1 MPFYDGFMIVNNAPP
16 SVKWRRHL
24 QDTVDKQFENA
35 STWWDDIY
43 EEKEFGSDKI
53 DQISNPEILEEVFN
67 KIEARITS
75 LVDAKSGQRD
85 NDDYKQIIY
94 KNTSYKPKYG
104 QRYYFDDNIWI
115 IYSTENIRSS
125 SANAYVR
132 RCNNVIGIKM
142 DDGTTH
148 KEPCSI
154 DYKMTETQPT
164 IGETVDVPNG
174 RIEIQCQCNKYTD
187 LLQINTRFI
196 LGRSVY
202 KIRSFNDYNNVETF
216 NDKTNYL
223 LKFYADYDGTDYN
236 DNIAEKRPTDVESPT
251 VPEYTIPINSEKEFT
266 VGDGEY
272 KFTVDTTIPE
282 SFYIFTTTENSFT
295 IYNLRQSAEPI
306 VVKYNSDK
314 DSGQITI
321 YLGGV
326 DG

>member
-75 LVDAKSGQRD
+75 LIDAKSGQRD

-104 QRYYFDDNIWI
+104 QRYYFDNNIWI
-115 IYSTENIRSS
+115 IYSTENIRLS
-125 SANAYVR
+125 SANAYIR

-142 DDGTTH
+142 EDGTTH

-164 IGETVDVPNG
+164 IGETIDVPNG
-174 RIEIQCQCNKYTD
+174 RIEIQCQYNKYTD

-236 DNIAEKRPTDVESPT
+236 DNIAEKRPTDFEFPT

-282 SFYIFTTTENSFT
+282 SFYIFTTTKNSFT

-321 YLGGV
+321 HLGGV

>member
-148 KEPCSI
+148 KDPCSI

-164 IGETVDVPNG
+164 IGETIDVPNG

-196 LGRSVY
+196 LGRSAY
-202 KIRSFNDYNNVETF
+202 KIRSLNDYNNVETF

-223 LKFYADYDGTDYN
+223 LKFYADYDETDY
-236 DNIAEKRPTDVESPT
+236 
-251 VPEYTIPINSEKEFT
+251 NSEKEFT

>member
-1 MPFYDGFMIVNNAPP
+1 MPFYDGFMVINNAPP

-104 QRYYFDDNIWI
+104 QRYYFDNNIWI
-115 IYSTENIRSS
+115 IYSTDNIRSS
-125 SANAYVR
+125 SANAYIR

-142 DDGTTH
+142 EDGTTH

-164 IGETVDVPNG
+164 IGETVDVPGG

-216 NDKTNYL
+216 NDATNYL

-266 VGDGEY
+266 V
-272 KFTVDTTIPE
+272 VMANI
-282 SFYIFTTTENSFT
+282 NS
-295 IYNLRQSAEPI
+295 Q
-306 VVKYNSDK
+306 
-314 DSGQITI
+314 
-321 YLGGV
+321 
-326 DG
+326 